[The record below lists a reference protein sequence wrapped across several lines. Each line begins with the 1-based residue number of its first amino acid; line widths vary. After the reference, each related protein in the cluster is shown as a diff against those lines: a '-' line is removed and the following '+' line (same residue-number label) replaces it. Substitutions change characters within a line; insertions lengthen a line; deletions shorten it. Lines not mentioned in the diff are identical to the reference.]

1 MDSDGI
7 RGSENSSPV
16 VDNLKAEVALFWNSL
31 VNSKKIVII
40 EEELNGHVDSLTPEK
55 LKVLTKN
62 LSSSRKNLNRK
73 LEAITK
79 EIDSNSAR
87 LETLKLVGA
96 DQDETLRYIEEL
108 NEIGQGLSQKLH
120 EIDEILKQCRIQ
132 GEYLN
137 DEI

>member
-1 MDSDGI
+1 MDSDGS
-7 RGSENSSPV
+7 RGSETIGPI

-31 VNSKKIVII
+31 VNVRKTVEI
-40 EEELNGHVDSLTPEK
+40 EEELSGDIESLNPEK

-79 EIDSNSAR
+79 EIESNSAR

-96 DQDETLRYIEEL
+96 DHDETLRYIEEL
-108 NEIGQGLSQKLH
+108 NEIGQGISQKLH
-120 EIDEILKQCRIQ
+120 GIDEVLKQCRLK
-132 GEYLN
+132 EENLN
-137 DEI
+137 EEL